1 MADPITSVI
10 HAEPPPA
17 FAAVS
22 RLATPPPAGIVAA
35 ELEARSAPGDVV
47 VDLHGRGGW
56 IARAAI
62 ARLRSAYVFES
73 SALTRLLA
81 EVVLRPPDIRHFEAA
96 VKAIAFQPRGQV
108 GLHQALND
116 FYASRCATCQRAV
129 VVEEFIWQGDPQRPA
144 RKVYRCV
151 PCRDQIGGG
160 EMRNEPTDD
169 ADAELSASIT
179 LPRSTRD
186 SMIARFPVLDRRTDL
201 AEQLLALYTPR
212 NVIAIEALIERIER
226 DLRAAP
232 IEAALRLALLH
243 VALPASRLNAYP
255 GRVAQLRIADARIR
269 TPLPKQWRECNPWHL
284 FNEGCRLVRGFL
296 QRLEAIPGGAVQARL
311 GDDLLSLVDGSAN
324 AVLKR
329 GSPALRTNAPEVPD
343 ASPLPGSLAG
353 VVPAMVP
360 GGAKAAHSASKASNV
375 RLVLTQPPPRWT
387 TENLSFAYL
396 GTGLALGRDAAAS
409 LPLEAIFGPAPRTDW
424 GWEAVALRRSLA
436 AVAPVLAPDA
446 NIVVMLE
453 PGGAEGLV
461 AGALGGIGAGYRL
474 RGALLAE
481 EGEEVGGTLE
491 FIPPP
496 RPGARRGSPAR
507 GGGESG
513 SGDQAPFQLA
523 ELQGAVSEV
532 AVSILQERG
541 EPARFERL
549 LGEILVG
556 LDRAGHLKR
565 LVGTHT
571 FTEGTPKPAT
581 SPEAVGLFG
590 ELPTS
595 LRERGASAAEDA
607 GPETSALDAARDAVE
622 DAPAEGKS
630 RPGRRRR
637 RGHDEA
643 AGDRAGDGA
652 VDGAARSEPGE
663 RAGDLPSDALGA
675 PGEASPDG
683 NGAAGDGAAGD
694 GAQSTRHGSDHVGL
708 LLDMILKELHRA
720 DHPSIVELEPG
731 RWWLKKREETAT
743 ARLPL
748 SDRVEW
754 AVFSLLSTAGHLS
767 EQAFFD
773 RIAGMFRGH
782 DTPDEA
788 LVRAC
793 LESYRSADST
803 SDALRTDDVLQAR
816 YDAHTELIG
825 QLTAYGH
832 RLGLRCWIGH
842 HEQKRLYNGAPLGSL
857 LSDAER
863 RTYLP
868 FVARGSV
875 EALEATDCIWYL
887 RGKATFLFEVEWT
900 AMLGE
905 PLLRRG
911 PQIATDD
918 HIVRFLVLLPERTE
932 LARFKMDRSPLLRQA
947 VQLDNWHF
955 LKANHLRTL
964 AEDEEASLERFAPF
978 LGLDP
983 DAEILGEQLPLF

>member
-1 MADPITSVI
+1 MADPAMSVI

-56 IARAAI
+56 VARAAI
-62 ARLRSAYVFES
+62 SRLRNAYVFES

-116 FYASRCATCQRAV
+116 LYASRCATCKRAV

-151 PCRDQIGGG
+151 ACRDQLGGG
-160 EMRNEPTDD
+160 EMRNEPADD

-179 LPRSTRD
+179 LPRSARD
-186 SMIARFPVLDRRTDL
+186 ALIARFPVLDRRTDL
-201 AEQLLALYTPR
+201 AEQLIGLYTPR
-212 NVIAIEALIERIER
+212 SLIAIEALIERIER

-329 GSPALRTNAPEVPD
+329 GSPALRTNAPAVPD
-343 ASPLPGSLAG
+343 SSPLPGSLAG
-353 VVPAMVP
+353 VVPALVP
-360 GGAKAAHSASKASNV
+360 GGPHGAHSASQVTSNV

-424 GWEAVALRRSLA
+424 GWEAAALRRSLA
-436 AVAPVLAPDA
+436 AVAPILAPDA

-461 AGALGGIGAGYRL
+461 AGALGGVGAGYRL

-481 EGEEVGGTLE
+481 DGEEVGGTLE
-491 FIPPP
+491 FVPPP
-496 RPGARRGSPAR
+496 RAGARGRGAGRGDPAR
-507 GGGESG
+507 GGDRESSGGE
-513 SGDQAPFQLA
+513 QAPFQLS
-523 ELQGAVSEV
+523 ELQEAVSEV

-556 LDRAGHLKR
+556 LDRVGHLKR

-571 FTEGTPKPAT
+571 FSDGAPKPAA

-590 ELPTS
+590 ELPAS
-595 LRERGASAAEDA
+595 LRERGAAAPDEAAAE
-607 GPETSALDAARDAVE
+607 GSAPDT
-622 DAPAEGKS
+622 AEEASGES
-630 RPGRRRR
+630 QARPGRRPKRR
-637 RGHDEA
+637 AQDEKGSRGVED
-643 AGDRAGDGA
+643 AGRAGADREQPATENAGDGLGDTTGA
-652 VDGAARSEPGE
+652 SGGLDGATDGG
-663 RAGDLPSDALGA
+663 AGSAV
-675 PGEASPDG
+675 E
-683 NGAAGDGAAGD
+683 
-694 GAQSTRHGSDHVGL
+694 RHGSDHVGL

-767 EQAFFD
+767 EAAFFD

-803 SDALRTDDVLQAR
+803 PDALRTDDILQSR
-816 YDAHTELIG
+816 YETHSGLIG
-825 QLTAYGH
+825 LLTNYGH

-887 RGKATFLFEVEWT
+887 RGKVTFLFEVEWT

-932 LARFKMDRSPLLRQA
+932 LARFKVDRSPLLRQA

-964 AEDEEASLERFAPF
+964 VEDEEASLEHFAPF